1 MKWFSE
7 LKYKEYFTMEI
18 ADLGAFTIMTSHL
31 NIETDSFFLKTLVY
45 TRIQK
50 VAAGISKEHGCAF
63 S

>member
-1 MKWFSE
+1 
-7 LKYKEYFTMEI
+7 MEI